1 MSGHPVALTA
11 GCPDHCGERGVM
23 VARPDGKRGGAGSIP
38 AAHPNQKHPAGS

>member
-1 MSGHPVALTA
+1 MSGHSKVSANECPV
-11 GCPDHCGERGVM
+11 HYGECGVM